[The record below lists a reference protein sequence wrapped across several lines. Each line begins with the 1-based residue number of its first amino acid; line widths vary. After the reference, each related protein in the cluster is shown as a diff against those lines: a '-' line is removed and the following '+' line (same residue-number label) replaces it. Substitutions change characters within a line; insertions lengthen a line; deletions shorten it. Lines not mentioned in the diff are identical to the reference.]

1 MRWKKFSIPESIKR
15 DSESTDNK
23 GIFYI
28 EPLESGYGIN
38 LGNSL
43 RRVLLS
49 SIMGTAITRVKIDGV
64 LTEFATITGVKED
77 VSQIILNLKQLKIKL
92 GGDLDEATL
101 KLVVKGPGFVT
112 AEDIE
117 VPAMVEIVNK
127 DQHIAEL
134 SDGGTLDMEIVV
146 NVGRGYVEDKQH
158 DKTDISTDF
167 IWIDSLYS
175 PVLSVNY
182 IVEDIRV
189 GNRTNLDAL
198 RLEVVTDG
206 TILAD
211 EALTYAANVLIDHYS
226 LFVLEKIEIEEPEE
240 VVVDDEAEKLN
251 KLLDTHVSELEL
263 SVRSANCLK
272 GAEIETIRELVVYNE
287 AEILK
292 LKNFGRKSLTEIG
305 DILKSMGLFFGMD
318 IETFEEE

>member
-1 MRWKKFSIPESIKR
+1 MRWKKFSIPENIKR
-15 DSESTDNK
+15 DSDSTDDM

-28 EPLESGYGIN
+28 EPLESGYGVN

-49 SIMGTAITRVKIDGV
+49 SIMGTSISRVKIDGI

-77 VSQIILNLKQLKIKL
+77 VSQIILNLKKLRIKL

-101 KLVVKGPGFVT
+101 KLVVKGPGIVT

-117 VPAMVEIVNK
+117 VPSMVDIINK

-134 SDGGTLDMEIVV
+134 SDGGTISMEIVV

-158 DKTDISTDF
+158 DKTDVSTDY

-182 IVEDIRV
+182 TVEDIRV
-189 GNRTNLDAL
+189 GNRTNLDTL
-198 RLEVVTDG
+198 KLEITTDG

-240 VVVDDEAEKLN
+240 VVIDDEAEKLN

-272 GAEIETIRELVVYNE
+272 GAEIEFIRELVVYNE

-305 DILKSMGLFFGMD
+305 DILKSMGLYFGMD
-318 IETFEEE
+318 IGEFEQE

>member
-1 MRWKKFSIPESIKR
+1 MRWKKFSIPENIKR
-15 DSESTDNK
+15 DSDSTEDK

-49 SIMGTAITRVKIDGV
+49 SIMGTAITRIKIDGV
-64 LTEFATITGVKED
+64 LTEFATIPGVKED
-77 VSQIILNLKQLKIKL
+77 VSQIILNLKKLRVKL
-92 GGDLDEATL
+92 GGDLDEASL
-101 KLVVKGPGFVT
+101 KLVVKGPGVVT

-117 VPAMVEIVNK
+117 VPAMVEIINK
-127 DQHIAEL
+127 DQHIVEL
-134 SDGGTLDMEIVV
+134 SDGGTLNMEIIV

-158 DKTDISTDF
+158 DKTDISTDY

-175 PVLSVNY
+175 PVLSANY
-182 IVEDIRV
+182 LVEDIRV
-189 GNRTNLDAL
+189 GNRTNLDTL
-198 RLEVVTDG
+198 KLEIVTDG

-272 GAEIETIRELVVYNE
+272 GAEIETIRELVIYNE

-305 DILKSMGLFFGMD
+305 EILKSMGLYFGMD
-318 IETFEEE
+318 IEAFEQE

>member
-1 MRWKKFSIPESIKR
+1 MRWKKFSIPENIKR
-15 DSESTDNK
+15 DSDSTDDM

-28 EPLESGYGIN
+28 EPLESGYGVN

-49 SIMGTAITRVKIDGV
+49 SIMGTAITRVKIDGI

-77 VSQIILNLKQLKIKL
+77 VSQIILNLKKLRIKL

-101 KLVVKGPGFVT
+101 KLVVKGPGIVT

-117 VPAMVEIVNK
+117 VPSMVEIINK

-134 SDGGTLDMEIVV
+134 SDGGTIDMEIVV

-158 DKTDISTDF
+158 DKTDVSTEW

-182 IVEDIRV
+182 TVEDIRV
-189 GNRTNLDAL
+189 GNRTNLDTL
-198 RLEVVTDG
+198 KLEIVTDG

-240 VVVDDEAEKLN
+240 VVIDDEAEKLN

-272 GAEIETIRELVVYNE
+272 GAEIEYIRELVVYNE

-305 DILKSMGLFFGMD
+305 DILKSMGLYFGMD
-318 IETFEEE
+318 IGEFEQE

>member
-1 MRWKKFSIPESIKR
+1 MRWKKFSIPENIKR
-15 DSESTDNK
+15 DSDSTENR

-28 EPLESGYGIN
+28 EPLENGYGVNI
-38 LGNSL
+38 GNSL

-49 SIMGTAITRVKIDGV
+49 SIMGTAVTRVKIDGI

-77 VSQIILNLKQLKIKL
+77 VSQIILNLKKLRVKL
-92 GGDLDEATL
+92 GGDLEEATL
-101 KLVVKGPGFVT
+101 KLVVKGPGVVT

-117 VPAMVEIVNK
+117 VPSLVEIMNK
-127 DQHIAEL
+127 DQYIAEL
-134 SDGGTLDMEIVV
+134 SDGGTINMEILV

-158 DKTDISTDF
+158 DKTDVSTEW
-167 IWIDSLYS
+167 IWVDSLYS

-182 IVEDIRV
+182 IVEDVRV

-198 RLEVVTDG
+198 KLEIVTDG
-206 TILAD
+206 TISAD
-211 EALTYAANVLIDHYS
+211 DALTYAATVLINHYS
-226 LFVLEKIEIEEPEE
+226 LFDLKNIEIEEPEE
-240 VVVDDEAEKLN
+240 VVIDDEAEKLN
-251 KLLDTHVSELEL
+251 KLLDTSVSELEL

-272 GAEIETIRELVVYNE
+272 GAEIETIRELVIYNE

-305 DILKSMGLFFGMD
+305 DILKSMGLYFGMD
-318 IETFEEE
+318 IGELEQE